1 MHRNRTTLVALVVL
15 VALPLAAYRLHEV
28 PAAPSNRITILYDAF
43 GKATRMKKDWGYSA
57 LVEHGDKRILFDTG
71 NNPDIFA
78 RNVEAAGA
86 RLDNLDFVVV
96 SHRHLDHA
104 AGLAYL
110 LRVNPGVRIY
120 VPRESFGAFGSSLPS
135 SFYRKQDS
143 LPREMRYYDGEPE
156 DTLSFGTAWPQGRF
170 VPVDSMLEVAP
181 GIHLIALVSD
191 VPGTRELRELSLAIE
206 TAEGIVVVAG
216 CAHPGIDRIVQA
228 AKGLGGR
235 VHSVFGGFHLPAA
248 PDAEIER
255 IAAALHDT
263 YRVER
268 VAPGHCTGEPAFYQF
283 RKRWREQYVYAGLG
297 SVIAVPS
304 GVLRR

>member
-1 MHRNRTTLVALVVL
+1 MLQTPASAAAVVVL
-15 VALPLAAYRLHEV
+15 VALPLAAYRLHEI

-43 GKATRMKKDWGYSA
+43 GKATRMTKDWGYSA
-57 LVEHGDKRILFDTG
+57 LVEHGGKRILFDTG

-120 VPRESFGAFGSSLPS
+120 VPREAFGAFGSSLPS

-206 TAEGIVVVAG
+206 TAEGVVVVAG
-216 CAHPGIDRIVQA
+216 CSHPGIERIVEA
-228 AKGLGGR
+228 ASGIDRR
-235 VHSVFGGFHLPAA
+235 VSAVFGGFHLPVA
-248 PDAEIER
+248 PDSQIQR
-255 IAAALHDT
+255 IAAALHDR

-268 VAPGHCTGEPAFYQF
+268 VAPGHCTGEPAFYRF
-283 RKRWREQYVYAGLG
+283 RKRWGERYVYAGLG
-297 SVIAVPS
+297 SVIALP
-304 GVLRR
+304 GR

>member
-1 MHRNRTTLVALVVL
+1 MLQTPASAAAVVVL
-15 VALPLAAYRLHEV
+15 VALPLAAYRLHET
-28 PAAPSNRITILYDAF
+28 PAAPPNRITILYDAF
-43 GKATRMKKDWGYSA
+43 GKATRMTKDWGYSA
-57 LVEHGDKRILFDTG
+57 LVEHGGKRILFDTG

-120 VPRESFGAFGSSLPS
+120 VPRESFGVFGSSLPS

-206 TAEGIVVVAG
+206 TAEGIIVVAG
-216 CAHPGIDRIVQA
+216 CSHPGIERIVEA
-228 AKGLGGR
+228 ASGIDHR
-235 VHSVFGGFHLPAA
+235 VSVVFGGFHLPAA
-248 PDAEIER
+248 PDSQIER
-255 IAAALHDT
+255 IAAALHDR

-268 VAPGHCTGEPAFYQF
+268 VAPGHCTGEPAFYRF
-283 RKRWREQYVYAGLG
+283 RKRWGERYVYAGLG
-297 SVIAVPS
+297 SVIALP
-304 GVLRR
+304 GR

>member
-1 MHRNRTTLVALVVL
+1 MQRNRAMLATLAVL
-15 VALPLAAYRLHEV
+15 VALPLAAYRRHKA
-28 PAAPSNRITILYDAF
+28 PAPPSNRITILYDAF
-43 GKATRMKKDWGYSA
+43 GKTTTMQKDWGYSA
-57 LVEHGDKRILFDTG
+57 LVELGGKRILFDTG
-71 NNPDIFA
+71 NNPDIFG

-86 RLDNLDFVVV
+86 RLDNLDFVVI

-156 DTLSFGTAWPQGRF
+156 DTLTFGTAWPQGRF
-170 VPVDSMLEVAP
+170 VPVDSLLEVAP
-181 GIHLIALVSD
+181 GVHIIALVSD

-206 TAEGIVVVAG
+206 TAEGMVVVAG
-216 CAHPGIDRIVQA
+216 CSHPGIDRIVAA
-228 AKGLGGR
+228 AKGIGGR
-235 VHSVFGGFHLPAA
+235 VYSVFGGFHLPAA
-248 PDAEIER
+248 PDSTIER
-255 IAAALHDT
+255 IETALHDT

-268 VAPGHCTGEPAFYQF
+268 VAPGHCTGEPAFYRF
-283 RKRWREQYVYAGLG
+283 RKRWGNGYVYAGLG
-297 SVIAVPS
+297 SVIP
-304 GVLRR
+304 LPR